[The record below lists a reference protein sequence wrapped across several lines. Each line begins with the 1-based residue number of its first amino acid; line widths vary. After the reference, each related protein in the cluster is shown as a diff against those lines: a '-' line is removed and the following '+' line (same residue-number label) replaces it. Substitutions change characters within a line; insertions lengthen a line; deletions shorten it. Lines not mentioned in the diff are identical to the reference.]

1 MTYRSMN
8 TPTRAMNTPTRATGW
23 HRRDVLRAGA
33 VGGLALSLGGLPL
46 RRVGAA
52 DGARVVVVG
61 GGPGGAT
68 AAKYL
73 RVFDPNL
80 RVTLVEP
87 KPEYYSCFGANWHLA
102 GIRPLSKTR
111 QTFDSL
117 RDKHGVEIVQD
128 RVTGWDAEAGQ
139 ADLAGGGR
147 LAFDRLVVS
156 PGIELAWDRVEGMG
170 PDDAARVPHAWEG
183 GEQYRILRSQLEAM
197 DDGGLV
203 VICAPPNPFRCP
215 PGPYERIGLIAH
227 YLKQAKPKSKVL
239 ALDPKDGFAKQGLFE
254 QGWRELY
261 GDMVEW
267 VPGSQGGALYEVDP
281 ANRTVLTQQGF
292 QEHKA
297 DVLNVIPPQR
307 AGRIAQEMGLTDASG
322 WCPVDQHTFASA
334 KQANV
339 HVIGDSAIAG
349 AMPKSGHAA
358 NSQGKMVAAAIVNQL
373 RGQPVPDAKLVNT
386 CYSLVSPT
394 YGISVAAVYRFHDGE
409 ITGVEGAGGLSPSDA
424 DQFVRIKEARYA
436 RGWYDA
442 ITDDIY
448 G

>member
-1 MTYRSMN
+1 MGDQTRN
-8 TPTRAMNTPTRATGW
+8 TPARAAGW
-23 HRRDVLRAGA
+23 RRRDVMRAGA
-33 VGGLALSLGGLPL
+33 AAGVTLALGGLMP
-46 RRVGAA
+46 RKAGAA
-52 DGARVVVVG
+52 SGARVVVVG

-73 RVFDPNL
+73 RLFDPSL

-87 KPEYYSCFGANWHLA
+87 KAEYYSCFGANWHLA

-111 QTFDSL
+111 QTFDAL
-117 RDKHGVEIVQD
+117 RDKHGVEVLQD
-128 RVTGWDAEAGQ
+128 RVTGWDAEAGT
-139 ADLAGGGR
+139 AELAGGSR
-147 LAFDRLVVS
+147 LEFDRLVVS

-170 PDDAARVPHAWEG
+170 PGDADQIPHAWQG
-183 GEQYRILRSQLEAM
+183 GEQYRILRRQLEAM

-203 VICAPPNPFRCP
+203 VMCAPPNPFRCP

-227 YLKQAKPKSKVL
+227 YLKQEKPKSKVL
-239 ALDPKDGFAKQGLFE
+239 ALDAKDGFAKQGLFE

-261 GDMVEW
+261 GDMIEW
-267 VPGSQGGALYEVDP
+267 VPGSQGGALYEVD
-281 ANRTVLTQQGF
+281 AKTRTVLTQEGF
-292 QEHKA
+292 QKHAA

-307 AGRIAQEMGLTDASG
+307 AGRIAQEMGLTDSSG
-322 WCPVDQHTFASA
+322 WCPVDQQTFASA
-334 KQANV
+334 QQPNV

-373 RGQPVPDAKLVNT
+373 RGQAVPDAKLVNT

-394 YGISVAAVYRFHDGE
+394 YGISVAAVYRFDGGK
-409 ITGVEGAGGLSPSDA
+409 ITGVEGAGGLSPSEA
-424 DQFVRIKEARYA
+424 DEFTRIKEARYA

-448 G
+448 S

>member
-1 MTYRSMN
+1 MTYRS
-8 TPTRAMNTPTRATGW
+8 MNTPTRATGW